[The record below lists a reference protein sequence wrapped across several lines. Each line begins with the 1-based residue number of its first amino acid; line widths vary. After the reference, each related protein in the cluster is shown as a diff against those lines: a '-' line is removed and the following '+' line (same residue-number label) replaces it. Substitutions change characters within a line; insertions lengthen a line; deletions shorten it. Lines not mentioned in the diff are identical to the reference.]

1 MADLSDADLSD
12 ADTAD
17 LVDRGDGP
25 GTAGLGAWVEK
36 INALTLV
43 TSDMARSVAFYSDLG
58 FELNYG
64 GSNDEFTSLRAGP
77 GYLNLQFVADWEPP
91 SQVWGRVILWVD
103 DVDAVHRR
111 GLAAGHPPSTE
122 PTDAPWGERYFHI
135 ADPDGHELSFARPL
149 TRPASG
155 FGNSA
160 VSGDLGGAC
169 DH

>member
-1 MADLSDADLSD
+1 MAAPPD
-12 ADTAD
+12 
-17 LVDRGDGP
+17 VDRDGRP
-25 GTAGLGAWVEK
+25 ERAGCAEAVGLGTWVEQ
-36 INALTLV
+36 INAVTLV

-64 GSNDEFTSLRAGP
+64 GSDDEFTSLRAGP
-77 GYLNLQFVADWEPP
+77 GYLNLQFVPGWEPP

-149 TRPASG
+149 TLPAGGS
-155 FGNSA
+155 GNSV

-169 DH
+169 DQ